1 MSSYPNRQ
9 NGLPRYGGAS
19 KSSRANVSQ
28 RSGSP
33 IMAILIGLCVIAA
46 GGGILWGLK
55 DRDRKRE
62 TERRVSAMLVSA
74 DQLVDSSQDEQAEAL
89 MREAMGLHPGD
100 PRCQAVL
107 DRISTKR
114 DLFER
119 KQANDSAYALEQA
132 RVTAETDIVGAIAAY
147 ERIREEKSLSG
158 AARKQAAEQAASLKG
173 GVCSMQ
179 LPAGWPPE
187 ALVSINGVE
196 CKIPP
201 NGLIGGIVHGKRTI
215 TVSRFGY
222 REPASL
228 ELEFRGL
235 QAVKVPAVTWK
246 LIGGKVKLASQ
257 PAGAQVWFNGSKLDK
272 VTPCE
277 IDDVD
282 AGEVEYVLKH
292 PDHADTVVKGEVKSR
307 QVTRLSAE
315 LTPIS
320 NTVP

>member
-1 MSSYPNRQ
+1 MSSHSNRQ

-19 KSSRANVSQ
+19 NSSRPYVSR

-33 IMAILIGLCVIAA
+33 ITVVLIGLCVIAA

-62 TERRVSAMLVSA
+62 TERRVSAMLVTA
-74 DQLVDSSQDEQAEAL
+74 DQFVDASQDEQAEAL
-89 MREAMGLHPGD
+89 MREALGLHPGD

-114 DLFER
+114 ELFEK
-119 KQANDSAYALEQA
+119 KQSNDSAYALEQA
-132 RVTAETDIVGAIAAY
+132 KVTAETDIVGAIAAY
-147 ERIREEKSLSG
+147 ERIREEKSLSE
-158 AARKQAAEQAASLKG
+158 AARNQAADQVASLKG

-187 ALVSINGVE
+187 AMVSINGVE

-222 REPASL
+222 REPAAL
-228 ELEFRGL
+228 ELDFRGL
-235 QAVKVPAVTWK
+235 QTVKFPTVSWK
-246 LIGGKVKLASQ
+246 LIGGKVRLASQ

-282 AGEVEYVLKH
+282 VGEIEYVLKH
-292 PDHADTVVKGEVKSR
+292 PDHADTAVMGEVKSR

-315 LTPIS
+315 LAPIS
-320 NTVP
+320 DTVP